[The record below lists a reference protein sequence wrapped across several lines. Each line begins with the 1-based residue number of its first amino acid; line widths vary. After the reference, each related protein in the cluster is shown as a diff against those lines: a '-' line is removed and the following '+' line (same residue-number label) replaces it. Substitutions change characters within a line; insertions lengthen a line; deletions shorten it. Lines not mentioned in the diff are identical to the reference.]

1 MPSKVIEGAGA
12 SKGVKKA
19 YKTDTE
25 GSILMAEP
33 VQ

>member
-1 MPSKVIEGAGA
+1 MLSKVIEGADA

-25 GSILMAEP
+25 GSILMVQP